1 MTWTGH
7 KKHTTALLVI
17 AVVLLATLLLP
28 GTAYAQD
35 PSPVD
40 PISDGTGGSST
51 LALPG
56 QVKADEAREALTPKA
71 QTTVDPSTG
80 FGLSS
85 FAFQLLKA
93 RGDAQPGLSLSYNS
107 SNANVVG
114 FAGLGWTLPV
124 SSITRRGAAGMP
136 LFTDDVFTASPSA
149 LAAPG
154 STFDEYL
161 ADGEPLVPICAVGT
175 CSSAQLL
182 AGERLPASLAGTSLS
197 GFMYFRRQSDDGA
210 RYFFSP
216 GGQTWLKQERSG
228 VVTQYGH
235 PLDSGS
241 VDPSLGDAI
250 ERPAPGT
257 NFAAAVQAST
267 AVYGWEIV
275 RQTDAVGNT
284 VYYAWTDNASL
295 ASGSTLPGTLYL
307 SDVYDT
313 LGVGQ
318 SPVPGAFAH
327 HVHLTWA
334 LSVALSA
341 PVETPIWRARPLAQL
356 MTVDVT
362 SASAQSNPRAL
373 VRRYTLSYTPNPV
386 KTRNRL
392 TSITLEGECAT
403 ATGTVLSPIPE
414 VNNLVPIPSG
424 CPSPPLLTL
433 AQYGYAPD
441 PSAGQDYAIGTAWS
455 LAAPVNDYFFPGF
468 LDVTGDGAADFLFPN
483 VGTGGPNFFVEP
495 FSATSL
501 SSLVD
506 PTGGQLVGPFALQ
519 NTRDR
524 ATYPLVFGDWLADGA
539 LDWLVQ
545 LSAGQWAAYGPSGG
559 TFVGSVVNAA
569 NCQTGACNAGRSF
582 DVDGDGLPDSTL
594 QPTANNPLDSVTY
607 LTQRAHDGS
616 IVPFGLATPAFF
628 GWETDDMTNFASNNP
643 YDKTQTNS
651 SPIWRSI
658 ADVDGDGLADSVYGV
673 NFEVL
678 YTGFNNYVPQG
689 STTQLIW
696 LNHGDGSFGSPNPSV
711 SPSSVE
717 RNAEAITGFQL
728 PLAVQSGGST
738 DFVRM
743 VDLNLDG
750 LADLIQLTSIS
761 LSVCLQTSQGLSQGN
776 SCSTLPL
783 PPNTPSGCGNPSDPG
798 VDPTSTIFE
807 VADID
812 GTGVPRI
819 LFSRYSP
826 AGYSSG
832 GTLLWAACA
841 DNVIYEVAV
850 APGSSPSLGAP
861 PSSTLPGLLTSVTL
875 LGGETQAITYQPIRT
890 LPRVT
895 PIPTSAWVV
904 TNITSNNG
912 LSSAKSPFSRTT
924 SVTYSY
930 SGPVYDARD
939 QQFVGFQSVVESH
952 AGDAGA
958 PGLVRTTTYATTA
971 CGAATGTPCT
981 GQVDYGWFRRLRGL
995 PVLVEDTDSTDG
1007 NYIRATVKY
1016 YKEQNLYTGLDGR
1029 VVRKLPLSEEH
1040 RHNFTGTGGIRTTF
1054 VPLLAGGTNP
1064 YETYS
1069 ARQSYPVILPQ
1080 ASKPTQQI
1088 TWSVSALG
1096 DRETIVDFGQP
1107 GVDKP
1112 IRTELVS
1119 ALPPGDQTGW
1129 SYRLHTKTMG
1139 YTANSWGITIASPP
1153 ARAYT
1158 YTYTALGQL
1167 LTETASLPNEPPP
1180 MSAAGGFAAGTPPD
1194 ATTSTSVCLTGCTS
1208 GGVTGIQYDAYGN
1221 ATTVP
1226 RANGRCTSTLYDPL
1240 FALVPQSSF
1249 TYLRGCGSA
1258 APPPISTLVSID
1270 LGLEAPVQKTS
1281 AFTSAEGPA
1290 ITKMRYDSFGR
1301 LVEVDKPSAAS
1312 LGAVDPNPALL
1323 VQYSYIPIL
1332 EIDSQT
1338 SDGTPPSQSVPHAK
1352 VIDGF
1357 GDTLLVGDYVVPAV
1371 QLCDGA
1377 CTGVPDAGP
1386 WLYTGVMTRYT
1397 NGLPRYTHRP
1407 TYSSFWPPAFIQ
1419 VPQGDTTPPA
1429 LTTYDGA
1436 GRPLVV
1442 SDHNGNGTQMSY
1454 AFDQTAGATCTTV
1467 LDSEQAFYS
1476 HKGSSTETCTDGH
1489 GRTTFT
1495 QHVLANTAQGKQ
1507 TVTTTTTYTAAGEP
1521 TAITQSTSS
1530 GSYSRQ
1536 RTYDSLGRM
1545 VRQTEPNTGTWQY
1558 AYNDSGDLVGI
1569 MDARGCGEVLY
1580 HDGAGRLVAEDYSPC
1595 PPPSDAPAYSPP
1607 NLATGDGTEAF
1618 YLYDGHGNVAS
1629 QYDRAQATT
1638 YTYDGRDRL
1647 VQTNRVIAVP
1657 GGSNTLATR
1666 YAPHVYSKSVLSYS
1680 EGDRPLVA
1688 TTGADAPSLL
1698 VSGQSVVT
1706 TAYWSNGPVQILTS
1720 SYGAVLADQVPSSF
1734 GKVLYQQL
1742 GDPAGTQTS
1751 LSYDWDGAL
1760 TGLLTT
1766 RSAGPWISYAQGTRP
1781 AATDFTTQAVLADM
1795 SISYDT
1801 VGNPVMM
1808 TQPTSQAPLSAWP
1821 AGAQPWVKR
1830 QLAYWDDYRLESS
1843 AVRYAS
1849 VTGDDPA
1856 GVAGNPYT
1864 AAELAAAS
1872 YPRPAAPSTGN
1883 RVRSQTFGYDFRGN
1897 VTSST
1902 DDANDLWDRSLGT
1915 VSYTPGTDRLATSAQ
1930 GGSASYDASGNVSTL
1945 TTATG
1950 QTYEFLFDEMG
1961 RLARAVRQDGAG
1973 TITSED
1979 YTYDAKGE
1987 RVTTHTTPALSAPAT
2002 YTVYAFDSLVL
2013 KNASF
2018 PDANGD
2024 YQHDD
2029 TTEHVYF
2036 GAGAGL
2042 VAHVFNQPG
2051 LPAASSS
2058 NVHMHLQL
2066 TDGLGST
2073 SYVLDQGTSEVVE
2086 AISYLPYGGIDSD
2099 WRSPRWQSPREDAR
2113 FTGQWDNAEVGL
2125 VYMHARYY
2133 SPQLGR
2139 FISPDPKTIHG
2150 AKGHL
2155 NPYAYAHGSPF
2166 RFNDPTGLDPTG
2178 GCDAYGCA
2186 VYDPDQ
2192 NVQDATTGQ
2201 LNVGEVAISSPIDP
2215 LRLAPEN
2222 GKLLPTYNESGN
2234 LFAYSPGAD
2243 TTMRKVLTEKEQ
2255 QEIQFNEFMFLAS
2268 MGEGLIAPKPLIPIG
2283 KGPPATLGLADE
2295 VNALSGEYFYKQ
2307 TISLQETNGG
2317 PTYIAAKGIELNDT
2331 QIAWAQ
2337 ERNYTVVTDNPGWHA
2352 EWQNLGASVD
2362 NGEQPTFGVATNL
2375 VCDGCSRRINGANGW
2390 VDAFTYGFPF
2400 SSFAEGP

>member
-1 MTWTGH
+1 MTWAGH
-7 KKHTTALLVI
+7 KKHTPALLVF
-17 AVVLLATLLLP
+17 AVALLATLLP
-28 GTAYAQD
+28 PATAYADD

-40 PISDGTGGSST
+40 PINDGTGGSST

-56 QVKADEAREALTPKA
+56 QVKAEEAREAVTPKA

-80 FGLSS
+80 FALSS

-136 LFTDDVFTASPSA
+136 LFTNDVFMASPSA

-161 ADGEPLVPICAVGT
+161 ADGELLVPICAVGT

-182 AGERLPASLAGTSLS
+182 PGEKLPTSLAGTSLS

-210 RYFFSP
+210 RYFLSP
-216 GGQTWLKQERSG
+216 DGQTWLKQERSG

-241 VDPSLGDAI
+241 VDPSLGNAI

-267 AVYGWEIV
+267 AVYGWEMV

-284 VYYAWTDNASL
+284 VYYAWTDNTSL
-295 ASGSTLPGTLYL
+295 APGSTLPGTLYL

-318 SPVPGAFAH
+318 SPAPSAFAH

-362 SASAQSNPRAL
+362 SASAQSNARAL

-392 TSITLEGECAT
+392 TSIVLEGECAT
-403 ATGTVLSPIPE
+403 RAVLTPIPE

-424 CPSPPLLTL
+424 CSSPPLLTL
-433 AQYGYAPD
+433 ATYGYAPD
-441 PSAGQDYAIGTAWS
+441 PSPGQPYAIGTAWS
-455 LAAPVNDYFFPGF
+455 LAAPVNDYTFPGF
-468 LDVTGDGAADFLFPN
+468 LDVTGDGAADFLYPN
-483 VGTGGPNFFVEP
+483 VGTGGPNFFMEP

-506 PTGGQLVGPFALQ
+506 PTGGQLVGPFAVQ
-519 NTRDR
+519 NTRGR
-524 ATYPLVFGDWLADGA
+524 ATYPLVFGNWLADGS

-545 LSAGQWAAYGPSGG
+545 LSSGQWAAYGPSGG

-569 NCQTGACNAGRSF
+569 NCQTGACNAGRSW

-594 QPTANNPLDSVTY
+594 QPRANNPLDSVTY

-616 IVPFGLATPAFF
+616 IVPFGLATPPFL
-628 GWETDDMTNFASNNP
+628 GWETDDMTSFASNNP
-643 YDKTQTNS
+643 YDKTQTNNS
-651 SPIWRSI
+651 IWRSI

-673 NFEVL
+673 NFSVTL
-678 YTGFNNYVPQG
+678 IWPPQF
-689 STTQLIW
+689 SATQLTW
-696 LNHGDGSFGSPNPSV
+696 LNHGDGSFGSPNPTV
-711 SPSSVE
+711 PPASVE
-717 RNAEAITGFQL
+717 RNAEVITGLQL
-728 PLAVQSGGST
+728 PLNIQAGGT
-738 DFVRM
+738 TGFVRM

-761 LSVCLQTSQGLSQGN
+761 LSVCLQTSQGLS
-776 SCSTLPL
+776 CSTMPL
-783 PPNTPSGCGNPSDPG
+783 PPNTPSGCGNPTDMSLDRA
-798 VDPTSTIFE
+798 STIFE

-819 LFSRYSP
+819 LFSRYIP
-826 AGYSSG
+826 AAYSSG
-832 GTLLWAACA
+832 GTLMWAACA

-861 PSSTLPGLLTSVTL
+861 PSAVRPGLLTNVTL

-890 LPRVT
+890 LPGVT

-912 LSSAKSPFSRTT
+912 LSSAQSPFARTT

-981 GQVDYGWFRRLRGL
+981 GQVDYGWFRLLRGL
-995 PVLVEDTDSTDG
+995 PVLLEDVGTDG
-1007 NYIRATVKY
+1007 QRIRATVKY
-1016 YKEQNLYTGLDGR
+1016 YKEQILYTGLDGR
-1029 VVRKLPLSEEH
+1029 IVRKLPLSEEH
-1040 RHNFTGTGGIRTTF
+1040 RHNFQGTARTHTTF
-1054 VPLLAGGTNP
+1054 VPLLEGGTNP

-1069 ARQSYPVILPQ
+1069 ASQLYSVILPLD
-1080 ASKPTQQI
+1080 SKPTQQI

-1112 IRTELVS
+1112 IRTELVL

-1139 YTANSWGITIASPP
+1139 YTNSWGIAIVSPP

-1158 YTYTALGQL
+1158 YAYTPLGQL

-1226 RANGRCTSTLYDPL
+1226 HANGRCTGTLYDPL
-1240 FALVPQSSF
+1240 FALVPQSAF
-1249 TYLRGCGSA
+1249 TYLGGCGSA
-1258 APPPISTLVSID
+1258 APPPISTVVSMD

-1281 AFTSAEGPA
+1281 AFTSAEAPA
-1290 ITKMRYDSFGR
+1290 ITQMRYDSFGR
-1301 LVEVDKPSAAS
+1301 LVQVNKPSAAS
-1312 LGAVDPNPALL
+1312 LGALDPNPALL
-1323 VQYSYIPIL
+1323 VSYSYSPTL

-1338 SDGTPPSQSVPHAK
+1338 IDGTPPSVQYVPHAK

-1357 GDTLLVGDYVVPAV
+1357 GDTLFVGDYVLPAV

-1377 CTGVPDAGP
+1377 CTGVPNAGP

-1397 NGLPRYTHRP
+1397 NGLPRYTSRP
-1407 TYSSFWPPAFIQ
+1407 TYSSFTPQGFLQ

-1442 SDHNGNGTQMSY
+1442 RDHNGNETQMSY
-1454 AFDQTAGATCTTV
+1454 AFDHTEGATCTTV
-1467 LDSEQAFYS
+1467 LDSEQAFGS

-1489 GRTTFT
+1489 GRRTFT
-1495 QHVLANTAQGKQ
+1495 QQVLANTASGKQ

-1521 TAITQSTSS
+1521 TAITQSASS

-1558 AYNDSGDLVGI
+1558 AYNDSGDLVGM

-1595 PPPSDAPAYSPP
+1595 ASSDAPAYSPP
-1607 NLATGDGTEAF
+1607 NLGTGDGTEAF

-1647 VQTNRVIAVP
+1647 VETNRVIAVP
-1657 GGSNTLATR
+1657 GGSDTLATR
-1666 YAPHVYSKSVLSYS
+1666 YTPHVYSKSVSSYS
-1680 EGDRPLVA
+1680 EADRPLVA

-1698 VSGQSVVT
+1698 ISGQSVVT
-1706 TAYWSNGPVQILTS
+1706 TAYWSNGPVQTLTS
-1720 SYGAVLADQVPSSF
+1720 SYGAVLANQVPSSF

-1751 LSYDWDGAL
+1751 LYYDYNGAL
-1760 TGLLTT
+1760 TDLLTT
-1766 RSAGPWISYAQGTRP
+1766 RSAGPWVLYAQGTRP

-1795 SISYDT
+1795 SISYDM
-1801 VGNPVMM
+1801 VGNPVTM
-1808 TQPTSQAPLSAWP
+1808 TQPTSLAPLSAWP

-1830 QLAYWDDYRLESS
+1830 SLAYWDDYRLESS
-1843 AVRYAS
+1843 AVTYAGA
-1849 VTGDDPA
+1849 TGDDPA

-1872 YPRPAAPSTGN
+1872 YPAPAAPSTGN

-1897 VTSST
+1897 VTLST
-1902 DDANDLWDRSLGT
+1902 DDANDFWDRSLGT
-1915 VSYTPGTDRLATSAQ
+1915 VSYTPGTDRLATSGN
-1930 GGSASYDASGNVSTL
+1930 GGTATYDASGNVSTL

-1950 QTYEFLFDEMG
+1950 ETYEFLFDEMG
-1961 RLARAVRQDGAG
+1961 RLARAVREDGAG
-1973 TITSED
+1973 TITSGD

-1987 RVTTHTTPALSAPAT
+1987 RVTTHTTSALSAPAT

-2036 GAGAGL
+2036 GAGAG
-2042 VAHVFNQPG
+2042 VVSHVFYQPG

-2086 AISYLPYGGIDSD
+2086 AISYLPYGGMDSD
-2099 WRSPRWQSPREDAR
+2099 WRSPRWQSPREDVR
-2113 FTGQWDNAEVGL
+2113 FTGHWDNAEVGL

-2139 FISPDPKTIHG
+2139 FISPDPRTIHS
-2150 AKGHL
+2150 AKGDL
-2155 NPYAYAHGSPF
+2155 NPYAYAYGSPF
-2166 RFNDPTGLDPTG
+2166 LFNDPSGLDPTG
-2178 GCDAYGCA
+2178 ECDLSGCA

-2192 NVQDATTGQ
+2192 NVQDRITGQ
-2201 LNVGEVAISSPIDP
+2201 LNVGLVAMSSPVYQLP
-2215 LRLAPEN
+2215 QMPAEEN
-2222 GKLLPTYNESGN
+2222 GRLLPTYDESGN
-2234 LFAYSPGAD
+2234 MFAYSPGAD
-2243 TTMRKVLTEKEQ
+2243 TTIAPILTEKAEQ
-2255 QEIQFNEFMFLAS
+2255 ELQFNAFTFLAG

-2283 KGPPATLGLADE
+2283 KGPPATLDLARE
-2295 VNALSGEYFYKQ
+2295 VNALAGEYAYNQ
-2307 TISLQETNGG
+2307 TITMLETNGG
-2317 PTYIAAKGIELNDT
+2317 PTYMAAKGIELT
-2331 QIAWAQ
+2331 PEQIQWA
-2337 ERNYTVVTDNPGWHA
+2337 EGNGYTVVGGNNNPNWDPGWHA
-2352 EWQNLGASVD
+2352 EWQNLGAAV
-2362 NGEQPTFGVATNL
+2362 GAGQQPTFGVSSNL
-2375 VCDGCSRRINGANGW
+2375 VCDWCSRWIVGANGW
-2390 VDAFTYGFPF
+2390 VDSYTFGFPF
-2400 SSFAEGP
+2400 ASFAEGP